1 MTPKERKHFVNIMR
15 YFLVL
20 AFLLWL
26 PALQAQQPEGGETEP
41 KLGKVRR
48 GMTWVLKKKDGDL
61 SCVGRHDTT
70 DAYRGDTP
78 CTTSLPILAIKR
90 KKLPKP
96 ESLMIE
102 SEYYQW
108 SGGVIALT
116 KPVEGSRL
124 TSLEEA
130 NRIIQEQL
138 GPGWEM
144 AEFHDGWGWNF
155 WAYGDI
161 AHDQHFWVFI
171 NDQPANPW
179 DSVPE

>member
-1 MTPKERKHFVNIMR
+1 MNVVR
-15 YFLVL
+15 YITVLGFL
-20 AFLLWL
+20 FC
-26 PALQAQQPEGGETEP
+26 ALGAQGQQPEGDGAVQ
-41 KLGKVRR
+41 KLMKTPR

-61 SCVGRHDTT
+61 SCVGRHDAT

-78 CTTSLPILAIKR
+78 CTASLPILAIKR

-96 ESLMIE
+96 EKLVIE

-108 SGGVIALT
+108 SGGVITLT
-116 KPVEGSRL
+116 KPVQGSRL

-130 NRIIQEQL
+130 IRIIQAQL

-161 AHDQHFWVFI
+161 PPDQHFWVFI
-171 NDQPANPW
+171 NDKPANPW

>member
-1 MTPKERKHFVNIMR
+1 MNIIK
-15 YFLVL
+15 YITVLALVL
-20 AFLLWL
+20 CPLIAQTQE
-26 PALQAQQPEGGETEP
+26 PAEGGIGQKPQKT
-41 KLGKVRR
+41 RR
-48 GMTWVLKKKDGDL
+48 GLTWVLKKKDGDL
-61 SCVGRHDTT
+61 SCVGIHDSSN
-70 DAYRGDTP
+70 AYKGDTP
-78 CTTSLPILAIKR
+78 CTASLPILAIKR

-96 ESLMIE
+96 ENLVIE

-116 KPVEGSRL
+116 KPVEGTRL
-124 TSLEEA
+124 TSLGEA
-130 NRIIQEQL
+130 IRIIQEQL

-161 AHDQHFWVFI
+161 APDQHFWVFI

>member
-1 MTPKERKHFVNIMR
+1 MNNIR
-15 YFLVL
+15 YLIFF

-26 PALQAQQPEGGETEP
+26 PALQAQQTVGDKIELRP
-41 KLGKVRR
+41 GKTCR

-61 SCVGRHDTT
+61 SCVGIHDATN
-70 DAYRGDTP
+70 AYRGDTP
-78 CTTSLPILAIKR
+78 CTEALPILAIKR

-96 ESLMIE
+96 ESLVIE

-116 KPVEGSRL
+116 KPVEGTRL
-124 TSLEEA
+124 TSLEETI
-130 NRIIQEQL
+130 RIIQEQL

-161 AHDQHFWVFI
+161 PPDQHFWVFI